1 MKRARRG
8 SSEKSANG
16 RERTLKRARTGGTEE
31 SAKKKGQ
38 RAARGERHVRWDSQ
52 VALATDPDDCSN
64 WKHCLILAA
73 SNLSVLTTG

>member
-16 RERTLKRARTGGTEE
+16 REGTLKRARTGGTEE

-38 RAARGERHVRWDSQ
+38 RTASGERPVWCQSQ
-52 VALATDPDDCSN
+52 VATDQM
-64 WKHCLILAA
+64 I
-73 SNLSVLTTG
+73 VLLGNIA

>member
-16 RERTLKRARTGGTEE
+16 IERTLKRARTGGTEE

-38 RAARGERHVRWDSQ
+38 RTARGELPVRCHSQ
-52 VALATDPDDCSN
+52 VALATDQMIV
-64 WKHCLILAA
+64 LI
-73 SNLSVLTTG
+73 